1 MADIVIK
8 NARVHNLRGVDVTIP
23 RDSLTVVTG
32 LSGSGKSS
40 LAFDTLYAEGQ
51 RRYVESLS
59 AYARQF
65 LDRMQKPDV
74 EKIEGLSPAI
84 SIEQRT
90 TSGNPRSI
98 VATVTEIHDYLRI
111 LYGSI
116 AVPHCPHCGRP
127 VTRQSAEQI
136 VEAILGACAPA
147 ALVPARGDAALVP
160 SPSAGASAASPL
172 VRGANEHQA
181 PSTRSAQPTA
191 STSEAKAPSTRIII
205 YAPLVKGKKGRHE
218 ETLSAVKRN
227 GFARV
232 RIDGTIYPVDE
243 LPEIDK
249 KKAHTIDVVVDRLA
263 ISAAPDATLR
273 TRLTDSVELALKT
286 GKGIMEVEW
295 LAPAALVP
303 SLSAGAFAAPPLE
316 LSRGKAALVQGADTK
331 HQAPSTRSAQPTAST
346 RSASPSA
353 TTYSELN
360 ACVECGISFDEL
372 KARSFSFNS
381 PFGACPT
388 CSGLGQLYYFD
399 EDLVVPDKS
408 LPLEEAIHPWR
419 RMGQMN
425 ILYHKELLA
434 HIAKQYKVKLSTP
447 YEKLPAKFRHGLM
460 HGFKDDLVL
469 PWRRVDRPFE
479 GVLASLQRRLDEAE
493 DDEMRA
499 KFEAYQSFRTCPD
512 CHGSRLRPESRAATV
527 AGKSIVEV
535 MAMPVTEAL
544 EFFKAMLVLT
554 PSASASAASPLVPSP
569 SASASAASPLVLTPS
584 ASASAASPL
593 VLSRGKAALVQGADK
608 HQAPGT
614 SSAQPSASTL
624 LPSAKLAGLK
634 DIIAEIVRRLQFLL
648 DVGLDYL
655 TLDRA
660 ASTLSGGEMQRI
672 RLATQIGSGLTGV
685 LYVLDEPTIGLH
697 PRDNERLISTLKGL
711 RDRGNTVVVVEHDE
725 EMMRAADYIVD
736 LGPGAGREGG
746 QVMYQGDFKGLL
758 KAKSLTADYLTGRRR
773 VVPSPS
779 VGASAPSALVPS
791 PSAGASAA
799 SPLVL
804 SRGKA
809 ALVQGAGK
817 HQAPSTRS
825 AQPTA
830 STKFL
835 TISGCAEHNLKNVT
849 ARFPVGAFTVVTGV
863 SGSGKSTLVDETL
876 KRALLQKFYRAKD
889 VPGKYKK
896 LSGWEN
902 FDKVVEI
909 DQSPIGR
916 TPRSNPATYV
926 GFFSE
931 IRELFART
939 ESARARGYTAG
950 RFSFNVKGGRCE
962 TCGGDGLQKLEMS
975 FLPDIYV
982 TCDQCGG
989 KRFNA
994 ETLEV
999 TYGGKNIADVLEM
1012 TVAEGCEFFAK
1023 VPSLARKLQTLAD
1036 VGLGYVALGQSAT
1049 TLSGGEAQRIK
1060 LATELS
1066 RRSTG
1071 RTLYLL
1077 DEPTTG
1083 LHFDDVAKLMKL
1095 LLRLRDQGNT
1105 IIVIEHNL
1113 DVIRCAD
1120 WIVDLGPGGGD
1131 AGGELVCEGPVAA
1144 VKACPCSATAKFI

>member
-1 MADIVIK
+1 MDITIK
-8 NARVHNLRGVDVTIP
+8 NARVHNLRGIDVTIP
-23 RDSLTVVTG
+23 RNSLTVVTG

-116 AVPHCPHCGRP
+116 AVPHCPHCGKP
-127 VTRQSAEQI
+127 VTKQSAEQI
-136 VEAILGACAPA
+136 VESILSGGTGQSR
-147 ALVPARGDAALVP
+147 V
-160 SPSAGASAASPL
+160 
-172 VRGANEHQA
+172 
-181 PSTRSAQPTA
+181 
-191 STSEAKAPSTRIII
+191 II

-218 ETLSAVKRN
+218 ETLAAVKRN

-232 RIDGTIYPVDE
+232 RIDGTTYPVDE

-249 KKAHTIDVVVDRLA
+249 KKSHNIDVVIDRLVIPA
-263 ISAAPDATLR
+263 EPDAAFR
-273 TRLTDSVELALKT
+273 TRITDSVELALKT
-286 GKGIMEVEW
+286 GKGIMEVE
-295 LAPAALVP
+295 ALG
-303 SLSAGAFAAPPLE
+303 SAGPDG
-316 LSRGKAALVQGADTK
+316 R
-331 HQAPSTRSAQPTAST
+331 ASSGQT
-346 RSASPSA
+346 

-360 ACVECGISFDEL
+360 ACVDCGISFDEL

-388 CSGLGQLYYFD
+388 CAGLGQLYYFD

-447 YEKLPAKFRHGLM
+447 YEKLPAKFRHDLM

-479 GVLASLQRRLDEAE
+479 GVLASLKRRLDEAE

-499 KFEAYQSFRTCPD
+499 KFEAYQNFRTCPD
-512 CHGSRLRPESRAATV
+512 CNGSRLRPESRAATV

-535 MAMPVTEAL
+535 MAMPVTESL
-544 EFFKAMLVLT
+544 EFFRKF
-554 PSASASAASPLVPSP
+554 
-569 SASASAASPLVLTPS
+569 
-584 ASASAASPL
+584 
-593 VLSRGKAALVQGADK
+593 
-608 HQAPGT
+608 
-614 SSAQPSASTL
+614 ASTAA
-624 LPSAKLAGLK
+624 PSAKLAGLK

-746 QVMYQGDFKGLL
+746 KVMYQGDFKGLL
-758 KAKSLTADYLTGRRR
+758 KAKSLTADYLTGRKKVAPA
-773 VVPSPS
+773 VVGNDGRTAFGQCLT
-779 VGASAPSALVPS
+779 VTGAS
-791 PSAGASAA
+791 
-799 SPLVL
+799 
-804 SRGKA
+804 
-809 ALVQGAGK
+809 
-817 HQAPSTRS
+817 
-825 AQPTA
+825 
-830 STKFL
+830 
-835 TISGCAEHNLKNVT
+835 EHNLKNVT
-849 ARFPVGAFTVVTGV
+849 AHFPVGAFTVVTGV

-876 KRALLQKFYRAKD
+876 KRALQQKFYHAKA
-889 VPGKYKK
+889 VPGKYRKIT
-896 LSGWEN
+896 GFEN

-931 IRELFART
+931 IRELFAKT

-975 FLPDIYV
+975 FLPDVYV

-989 KRFNA
+989 RRFNA

-1105 IIVIEHNL
+1105 IIVIEHNI

-1131 AGGELVCEGPVAA
+1131 SGGTLVCEGPVSA
-1144 VKACPCSATAKFI
+1144 VKACKASFTGRFI

>member
-1 MADIVIK
+1 MSDISIH
-8 NARVHNLRGVDVTIP
+8 NAKVHNLKGIDVTIP

-111 LYGSI
+111 LYGAI
-116 AVPHCPHCGRP
+116 AVAHCPHCGKP
-127 VTRQSAEQI
+127 VVKQSAEQI
-136 VEAILGACAPA
+136 VEAILGDK
-147 ALVPARGDAALVP
+147 G
-160 SPSAGASAASPL
+160 SG
-172 VRGANEHQA
+172 VRSQESG
-181 PSTRSAQPTA
+181 R
-191 STSEAKAPSTRIII
+191 KIII

-218 ETLSAVKRN
+218 EPLAAVKRN

-243 LPEIDK
+243 LPALDK
-249 KKAHTIDVVVDRLA
+249 KKAHTIDVVVDRLV
-263 ISAAPDATLR
+263 IPAAPDAAFK

-295 LAPAALVP
+295 L
-303 SLSAGAFAAPPLE
+303 
-316 LSRGKAALVQGADTK
+316 
-331 HQAPSTRSAQPTAST
+331 
-346 RSASPSA
+346 PSA
-353 TTYSELN
+353 AQSNNQTIKQSNNQFTYSELN
-360 ACVECGISFDEL
+360 ACPDCGISFDEL

-388 CSGLGQLYYFD
+388 CAGLGQLYYFD

-512 CHGSRLRPESRAATV
+512 CNGSRLRPESRAATV

-544 EFFKAMLVLT
+544 EFFSAIQDYANGVVSDRGATLT
-554 PSASASAASPLVPSP
+554 DSNRL
-569 SASASAASPLVLTPS
+569 
-584 ASASAASPL
+584 
-593 VLSRGKAALVQGADK
+593 
-608 HQAPGT
+608 H
-614 SSAQPSASTL
+614 
-624 LPSAKLAGLK
+624 GLK

-725 EMMRAADYIVD
+725 EMMRNADYIVD

-746 QVMYQGDFKGLL
+746 QVMYQGNFKGLL
-758 KAKSLTADYLTGRRR
+758 KSKSLTADYLTGKRKICTLCH
-773 VVPSPS
+773 S
-779 VGASAPSALVPS
+779 ASL
-791 PSAGASAA
+791 G
-799 SPLVL
+799 
-804 SRGKA
+804 
-809 ALVQGAGK
+809 
-817 HQAPSTRS
+817 TRS
-825 AQPTA
+825 ARLGRDPTGCDHPQGYPPTA
-830 STKFL
+830 GRPQSGCPNRGAVTRLCVKNNHTTQPSNYL
-835 TISGCAEHNLKNVT
+835 TISGCTEHNLKNIT

-876 KRALLQKFYRAKD
+876 KRALLQKFYHAKD
-889 VPGKYKK
+889 IPGKFKK
-896 LSGWEN
+896 LTGWEN

-931 IRELFART
+931 IRELFAKT

-975 FLPDIYV
+975 FLPDVYV

-1023 VPSLARKLQTLAD
+1023 VPSLARKLQTLVD

-1105 IIVIEHNL
+1105 VIVIEHNV
-1113 DVIRCAD
+1113 DVMRCAD

-1131 AGGELVCEGPVAA
+1131 AGGELVCEGPISAI
-1144 VKACPCSATAKFI
+1144 KACKSSITGRFL

>member
-1 MADIVIK
+1 MGDIVIK
-8 NARVHNLRGVDVTIP
+8 NAKVHNLRGIDVTIP
-23 RDSLTVVTG
+23 RNSLTVVTG

-116 AVPHCPHCGRP
+116 AVAHCPHCGKP
-127 VTRQSAEQI
+127 VVKQSAEQI
-136 VEAILGACAPA
+136 VEAII
-147 ALVPARGDAALVP
+147 RGQE
-160 SPSAGASAASPL
+160 SG
-172 VRGANEHQA
+172 VRGQEG
-181 PSTRSAQPTA
+181 R
-191 STSEAKAPSTRIII
+191 KIII

-218 ETLSAVKRN
+218 EPLASVKRN

-243 LPEIDK
+243 LPALDK
-249 KKAHTIDVVVDRLA
+249 KKAHTIDVVVDRLVIPA
-263 ISAAPDATLR
+263 VPDAAFK

-286 GKGIMEVEW
+286 GKGIMEVER
-295 LAPAALVP
+295 LGDKGSGV
-303 SLSAGAFAAPPLE
+303 STEGAE
-316 LSRGKAALVQGADTK
+316 RQ
-331 HQAPSTRSAQPTAST
+331 
-346 RSASPSA
+346 

-360 ACVECGISFDEL
+360 ACPDCGISFDEL

-388 CSGLGQLYYFD
+388 CAGLGQLYYFD

-425 ILYHKELLA
+425 ILYHRELLA

-512 CHGSRLRPESRAATV
+512 CGGSRLRPESRAATV

-544 EFFKAMLVLT
+544 EFFKKFAAGASRPSLVG
-554 PSASASAASPLVPSP
+554 ASPRDARGRVGD
-569 SASASAASPLVLTPS
+569 AS
-584 ASASAASPL
+584 
-593 VLSRGKAALVQGADK
+593 
-608 HQAPGT
+608 
-614 SSAQPSASTL
+614 

-725 EMMRAADYIVD
+725 EMMRSADYIVD

-746 QVMYQGDFKGLL
+746 KVMYQGNFKGLL
-758 KAKSLTADYLTGRRR
+758 KSKSLTADYLTGRKK
-773 VVPSPS
+773 
-779 VGASAPSALVPS
+779 VGTADD
-791 PSAGASAA
+791 
-799 SPLVL
+799 
-804 SRGKA
+804 R
-809 ALVQGAGK
+809 
-817 HQAPSTRS
+817 
-825 AQPTA
+825 QPTVA
-830 STKFL
+830 SRKSNGLSGDGCRLSKNSNYL
-835 TISGCAEHNLKNVT
+835 TISGCTEHNLKNIT
-849 ARFPVGAFTVVTGV
+849 AHFPVGAFTVVTGV

-876 KRALLQKFYRAKD
+876 KRALLQKFYHAKD
-889 VPGKYKK
+889 IPGKFKK
-896 LSGWEN
+896 LTGWEN

-931 IRELFART
+931 IRDLFAKT

-975 FLPDIYV
+975 FLPDVYV

-1023 VPSLARKLQTLAD
+1023 VPSLARKLQTLLD
-1036 VGLGYVALGQSAT
+1036 VGLGYIALGQSAT

-1105 IIVIEHNL
+1105 IIVIEHNI

-1131 AGGELVCEGPVAA
+1131 AGGELVCEGPLGT
-1144 VKACPCSATAKFI
+1144 VKACPRSVTAKFL